1 MASNRNFDGLRFLVG
16 SSLVGAKGFLK
27 SQGPYLGSA
36 FGTSTPS
43 YNLYVDSRS
52 FFIVE
57 VKDKEDIDGLLV
69 FFTWRLSYISTD
81 CRYVWSFSAVP
92 RCHF

>member
-43 YNLYVDSRS
+43 HNGMLILKPD
-52 FFIVE
+52 FFLIFLSLISAKNFQYQQSTIVQ
-57 VKDKEDIDGLLV
+57 I
-69 FFTWRLSYISTD
+69 FIQF
-81 CRYVWSFSAVP
+81 
-92 RCHF
+92 